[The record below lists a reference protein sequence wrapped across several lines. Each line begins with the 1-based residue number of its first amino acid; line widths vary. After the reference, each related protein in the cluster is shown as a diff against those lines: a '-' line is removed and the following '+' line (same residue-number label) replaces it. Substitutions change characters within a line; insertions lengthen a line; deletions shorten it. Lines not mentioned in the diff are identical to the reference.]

1 MGEEIESLYA
11 LLGIKLDDASVND
24 TVGKLI
30 KAVQSKLNSS
40 IYGGENGVITL
51 PATLEGKFKNGKEIN
66 QEIKDAYAAIYK
78 KAQQMADES
87 VSLTLKDIEDF
98 KAQIDKFG
106 RKTAKYKGND
116 IIANANNNLR
126 QTLSDYQNFV
136 NDLRKEVNA
145 QQKAQIKQAQ
155 KAKAQQKAKTK
166 KSSYFDVSDE
176 EINDAIAK
184 ENARQ
189 AKIKAWRD
197 KQAEQVA
204 SRLDYRSGS
213 IDASRTNKKDAMAS
227 EFSEYSSQWAR
238 ELAKTIKE
246 TYSKELTKH
255 IFDKEFKSDQPKG
268 RMSRKTTKEEYLNH
282 LSTKAIM
289 ELGGLMGKVERGS
302 EDVTFDQIVEA
313 IGLIRTIFEENG
325 KSMSVIA
332 QSISTAVQSRY
343 DQPQDTQPDYHGD
356 RKKIYKKDKYGN
368 RIGGI
373 DAEEGTDRGVGVG
386 HAQAQEYQKAINNLL
401 KKMLGEVEDISGQE
415 ARVNK
420 VAEEMVKETKKS
432 KTKKTKNS
440 SYERVKADAK
450 TSGASEDTRRLAE
463 ELKNGSDKDNKA
475 EINRLNT
482 SVKNV
487 GANVKEG
494 TKATNVQTTYDK
506 MDNVKKDTDEAKHR
520 QVNEVN
526 RDINKDVARSVKAD
540 ETTGFNTDTKADEL
554 ISVVKDIDSK
564 MNTAS
569 QATKNATSKI
579 QLPSSTKDLYKAL
592 PDPNR
597 LLGLPKPDGRRKK
610 ISNGLK
616 DENPQLGLI
625 PVQDAMKKALAVIPG
640 EFAKTLK
647 ESIHPSVK
655 DTQQKIDRPEG
666 KNEFKYDE
674 TMLRRL
680 AAISNAGKEARRKQ
694 NGEIT
699 TPPKVIVPDYQ
710 PQVKHSDIYA
720 SPIKTTLRDVF
731 ENFLNDLTGASEEYK
746 KIVNASTEQQ
756 DKMAAERV
764 KIWGM
769 NNGRNPNDTGDI
781 ASMRRILELYR
792 NNKASIEQNPE
803 LMQKIKLT
811 DPVEV
816 DTTEITKAF
825 NKALSGKNMQ
835 NAQMGG
841 SIGKQILGAM
851 RGFTFMPSIE
861 KSRAQADGLNQILG
875 IINNALN
882 SLLSN
887 IQMHETTLAGM
898 EESGQARFN
907 PDGTLTEDST
917 SAARKTLADLE
928 ESKYVLEMLKADLLA
943 NEAIVK
949 RTSGNYGQ
957 MVKQL
962 SFASPVLRD
971 CNGILRNM
979 NAGLDKNGKALKFQT
994 RMAEILNYTFQLMS
1008 RSVGQWFKKI
1018 LSMLNPLNIIKN
1030 TFKTIA
1036 GWTKSAFQ
1044 DFGSYDTKWQR
1055 TMNVIKINFQRAI
1068 KPAMEW
1074 IAQKLVNIIGFFNII
1089 SMKIQEAFGQVP
1101 VDLFDQAGANAE
1113 KMRRELE
1120 EAANVTAG
1128 FDELHDIGS
1137 DNSGANDL
1145 LGDIYKP
1152 QLSQDWIDMATKLG
1166 ETLGGFFK
1174 GDLGF
1179 GDVCKVV
1186 LELLGKLLG
1195 TIGKMIWDWFKQT
1208 SLGKWI
1214 TEHWKGLLATLLAL
1228 FVGWQLLK
1236 IAGPTLLKALFGWI
1250 SKSAIVPLFNKVG
1263 GWISEG
1269 LSSIS
1274 GKLAGL
1280 FTGSGFLAQLGAGFN
1295 SVFKGGG
1302 LIGLV
1307 KDGALTFGSALG
1319 TIIGGALIAVV
1330 GGLIGDGIH
1339 DAARDGMES
1348 NNMYDIGLMENGG
1361 KESDKKGRGVLNTI
1375 GVIGGDAL
1383 KFGSIGAGIGGMFG
1397 GPLGMLIG
1405 GGIGA
1410 AIGTIAGTIE
1420 TVLSPSIDAA
1430 TVSARNMNN
1439 ELQKIEYY
1447 EGKVQG
1453 ATTQVNTF
1461 KEQLNLLKQ
1470 SLDLNTQSVY
1480 EQGEKLGI
1488 SKTRMDELVK
1498 AVQDG
1503 KFTTDMLT
1511 GSEQGLAG
1519 SLTDLAQKQEHVTEV
1534 SKKLEE
1540 AQKKLLKAQTDLSI
1554 AQDVEA
1560 GNFELAA
1567 ARIEVAEAQGVYTT
1581 EEATAKRIQL
1591 YKQGSEE
1598 ERKNLLQN
1606 LTPEQR
1612 KKMLE
1617 YNATTDKELKELN
1630 KLWNESSDEIKSI
1643 FTDSIDQDTINKF
1656 EQRLNSIDSLMA
1668 EHQGFWQGVGDTI
1681 AEIFSAGHVVTY
1693 TYNHEDAAYQELANK
1708 LNSGELSK
1716 DKVSDK
1722 TLTEL
1727 RKRKLIAFAV
1737 GTNYVPNDGLAY
1749 LHQGE
1754 AVIPKK
1760 YNRPYQPQ
1768 NNAGMENAINNLVQ
1782 QVAQISNQ
1790 VNQGIPVKGQFVQRG
1805 SDLVATVERANNR
1818 QSNNILNNKVYA
1830 R

>member
-1 MGEEIESLYA
+1 MDNEIESLYA

-51 PATLEGKFKNGKEIN
+51 PATLEGKFKNGKEID

-106 RKTAKYKGND
+106 RKTAKYKGSD

-126 QTLSDYQNFV
+126 QTLSDYQDFV
-136 NDLRKEVNA
+136 NDLRKQVNA
-145 QQKAQIKQAQ
+145 QQKTQTKQAQ
-155 KAKAQQKAKTK
+155 KAKAQQRAKTK
-166 KSSYFDVSDE
+166 KSSYSDISDE

-204 SRLDYRSGS
+204 SKLDYRSGS

-356 RKKIYKKDKYGN
+356 RKKIYKKDNYGN

-415 ARVNK
+415 AQVNK

-463 ELKNGSDKDNKA
+463 ELKKTNNKDNKA
-475 EINRLNT
+475 EINKLNT

-494 TKATNVQTTYDK
+494 TKATNTQTTYDK

-520 QVNEVN
+520 RVNESN
-526 RDINKDVARSVKAD
+526 RNINEDVARSVEED
-540 ETTGFNTDTKADEL
+540 EHTGFNTDSKADRLIEL
-554 ISVVKDIDSK
+554 VEEILSVLKPKETKETAQKAFKALNGGEDIKLLGDGIKKSLGEIYQDAIKSGKTPEEAHKIIADESNRRKGKDSK
-564 MNTAS
+564 S
-569 QATKNATSKI
+569 QEPIVSGSE
-579 QLPSSTKDLYKAL
+579 P
-592 PDPNR
+592 
-597 LLGLPKPDGRRKK
+597 PKPPRKLT
-610 ISNGLK
+610 G
-616 DENPQLGLI
+616 D
-625 PVQDAMKKALAVIPG
+625 
-640 EFAKTLK
+640 
-647 ESIHPSVK
+647 
-655 DTQQKIDRPEG
+655 
-666 KNEFKYDE
+666 
-674 TMLRRL
+674 
-680 AAISNAGKEARRKQ
+680 
-694 NGEIT
+694 
-699 TPPKVIVPDYQ
+699 TPPSKPYENKVE
-710 PQVKHSDIYA
+710 KSNIYA
-720 SPIKTTLRDVF
+720 SPIKRTIRDTF
-731 ENFLNDLTGASEEYK
+731 QSFLNDLTGASKMYK
-746 KIVNASTEQQ
+746 ETINASNEKQ
-756 DKMAAERV
+756 DEMAAERV
-764 KIWGM
+764 RIWGM

-781 ASMRRILELYR
+781 AAMRRVLELYR

-811 DPVEV
+811 EGVNI
-816 DTTEITKAF
+816 DTTELTKVF
-825 NKALSGKNMQ
+825 NKALSGNKMR

-841 SIGKQILGAM
+841 SPMQQIFGAL

-875 IINNALN
+875 NLNDALN
-882 SLLSN
+882 SVLAN
-887 IQMHETTLAGM
+887 IQMHETTLSGM
-898 EESGQARFN
+898 EKAGDVEFDDNGYIVK
-907 PDGTLTEDST
+907 GT
-917 SAARKTLADLE
+917 SAAKKTLADLE
-928 ESKYVLEMLKADLLA
+928 ESKYVLETIMADLLA
-943 NEAIVK
+943 NEKIAK
-949 RTSGNYGQ
+949 KTGNDYGQ

-962 SFASPVLRD
+962 SFTSPVLRD
-971 CNGILRNM
+971 NNAILRNL

-994 RMAEILNYTFQLMS
+994 RMAEILNYTFQLIG
-1008 RSVGQWFKKI
+1008 RSIGQWFKKM

-1030 TFKTIA
+1030 TIKTIT
-1036 GWTKSAFQ
+1036 GWIKSAFQ

-1089 SMKIQEAFGQVP
+1089 SMKVQEAFGQVP

-1152 QLSQDWIDMATKLG
+1152 QLSDEWKAMA
-1166 ETLGGFFK
+1166 EEI
-1174 GDLGF
+1174 GDLFAGLIKGEKTVGEVF
-1179 GDVCKVV
+1179 GRIFDM
-1186 LELLGKLLG
+1186 LLDLLGK
-1195 TIGKMIWDWFKQT
+1195 IAKAIWGWFKQT
-1208 SLGKWI
+1208 AIGKWI
-1214 TEHWKGLLATLLAL
+1214 TEHWKGLLASLLAIFL
-1228 FVGWQLLK
+1228 GWKLLK
-1236 IAGPTLLKALFGWI
+1236 IFGPTLLSVIGGAFKTLLG
-1250 SKSAIVPLFNKVG
+1250 KVG
-1263 GWISEG
+1263 GWITTLLGASGFGQGIMLAFQSLFAGGKYSLIGTLGEMFTNSAAITQAGSWGSMIGFAITKG
-1269 LSSIS
+1269 LAAALTGYVTYKAIDHFGDNLADKTSYNLGVEYAG
-1274 GKLAGL
+1274 GKDKDKKGTALDTIGAI
-1280 FTGSGFLAQLGAGFN
+1280 GSGVLG
-1295 SVFKGGG
+1295 
-1302 LIGLV
+1302 
-1307 KDGALTFGSALG
+1307 GAATGA
-1319 TIIGGALIAVV
+1319 IIGGPVGAAV
-1330 GGLIGDGIH
+1330 G
-1339 DAARDGMES
+1339 A
-1348 NNMYDIGLMENGG
+1348 
-1361 KESDKKGRGVLNTI
+1361 
-1375 GVIGGDAL
+1375 VIGG
-1383 KFGSIGAGIGGMFG
+1383 
-1397 GPLGMLIG
+1397 
-1405 GGIGA
+1405 
-1410 AIGTIAGTIE
+1410 IAGTIQS
-1420 TVLSPSIDAA
+1420 VLRPALEEAEVAA
-1430 TVSARNMNN
+1430 RALNG
-1439 ELQKIEYY
+1439 ELQSVSFNEAQ
-1447 EGKVQG
+1447 VQVFEE
-1453 ATTQVNTF
+1453 QSSEL
-1461 KEQLNLLKQ
+1461 KEQLDLLKQ
-1470 SLDLNTQSVY
+1470 TLDLNTQSIY
-1480 EQGEKLGI
+1480 KQGEELGI
-1488 SKTRMDELVK
+1488 SKTRMDELI
-1498 AVQDG
+1498 ASTQNG
-1503 KFTTDMLT
+1503 TFNTDMLS
-1511 GSEQGLAG
+1511 GAELGLAD
-1519 SLTDLAQKQEHVTEV
+1519 SLTDLTQKQEHYTKV
-1534 SKKLEE
+1534 SKEAEE
-1540 AQKKLLKAQTDLSI
+1540 AERKLLKAKTELSI
-1554 AQDVEA
+1554 AQDIEA
-1560 GNFELAA
+1560 GNFEMAA
-1567 ARIEVAEAQGVYTT
+1567 ARIELAEAQGVYST
-1581 EEATAKRIQL
+1581 EEATDRRIEL
-1591 YKQGSEE
+1591 FEKCSAE
-1598 ERKNLLQN
+1598 ERANLLQD
-1606 LTPEQR
+1606 LTPDQ
-1612 KKMLE
+1612 KKRMTDFNELTDIE
-1617 YNATTDKELKELN
+1617 LAKLNTAWQDSSEVARNALLDGL
-1630 KLWNESSDEIKSI
+1630 DENTQAEFKRRM
-1643 FTDSIDQDTINKF
+1643 DQIDQEIESHK
-1656 EQRLNSIDSLMA
+1656 
-1668 EHQGFWQGVGDTI
+1668 GFWQGVGDTL
-1681 AEIFSAGHVVTY
+1681 AEIFSFGNANTW
-1693 TYNHEDAAYQELANK
+1693 TYNGEAKYEDE
-1708 LNSGELSK
+1708 
-1716 DKVSDK
+1716 V
-1722 TLTEL
+1722 
-1727 RKRKLIAFAV
+1727 RKGKIKIQKNAL
-1737 GTNYVPNDGLAY
+1737 GTNYVEADGLQY

-1754 AVIPKK
+1754 AIIPKK
-1760 YNRPYQPQ
+1760 YNQPYQPQ
-1768 NNAGMENAINNLVQ
+1768 NNAGMENAINNLAQ

-1818 QSNNILNNKVYA
+1818 IKNNVLNNRVYA

>member
-1 MGEEIESLYA
+1 MDNEIESLW
-11 LLGIKLDDASVND
+11 LSLGIKPDDPSASDAVD
-24 TVGKLI
+24 KII
-30 KAVQSKLNSS
+30 KTIQSKLKSS
-40 IYGGENGVITL
+40 IYGGKDGVITL
-51 PATLEGKFKNGKEIN
+51 PATIEGKFKNGREIDKS
-66 QEIKDAYAAIYK
+66 ITDAYAAIYEKAK
-78 KAQQMADES
+78 KMADES
-87 VSLTLKDIEDF
+87 VSLTLNDIKDF

-106 RKTAKYKGND
+106 KKTAKYKGSD

-126 QTLSDYQNFV
+126 QMLSDYQDFV
-136 NDLRKEVNA
+136 NDLRKQVSV
-145 QQKAQIKQAQ
+145 QQKTQIKQTQ

-166 KSSYFDVSDE
+166 KSYHGITDE
-176 EINDAIAK
+176 EIDDAIAK

-189 AKIKAWRD
+189 VKIKARRD
-197 KQAEQVA
+197 KEAEQVA
-204 SRLDYRSGS
+204 SRLDVRSGS
-213 IDASRTNKKDAMAS
+213 IDAGRTNKKEAMAS
-227 EFSEYSSQWAR
+227 EFSEYSSNWAR
-238 ELAKTIKE
+238 ELAKSLKE
-246 TYSKELTKH
+246 NYSTKLTNH
-255 IFDKEFKSDQPKG
+255 FYDKEFKEGPKG
-268 RMSRKTTKEEYLNH
+268 SQSRPTTKEEYLNA
-282 LSTKAIM
+282 LSTQAIK
-289 ELGGLMGKVERGS
+289 ELSGLIGKVEKGK
-302 EDVTFDQIVEA
+302 EDVTFEQIVDA
-313 IGLIRTIFEENG
+313 IGVVRTLFEENG
-325 KSMSVIA
+325 KSMATIA
-332 QSISTAVQSRY
+332 KSITTATQRRY
-343 DQPQDTQPDYHGD
+343 DQPQDTQPDDHGD
-356 RKKIYKKDKYGN
+356 RKKIYKKDRYGN

-373 DAEEGTDRGVGVG
+373 DAEEGTDRGVGEG
-386 HAQAQEYQKAINNLL
+386 HAQAQEYQRAIQQLL
-401 KKMLGEVEDISGQE
+401 KKMLGEVEDISEQE
-415 ARVNK
+415 VQANK

-440 SYERVKADAK
+440 AYERAKTEAK

-463 ELKNGSDKDNKA
+463 ELKKGTNKDDKT
-475 EINRLNT
+475 EINRLSTN
-482 SVKNV
+482 VKNV

-520 QVNEVN
+520 QVDEVN

-540 ETTGFNTDTKADEL
+540 EMSGFNTDSKADRLIEL
-554 ISVVKDIDSK
+554 VEEILRVLKPKETKESAKKAFTALNGGNDIK
-564 MNTAS
+564 
-569 QATKNATSKI
+569 
-579 QLPSSTKDLYKAL
+579 
-592 PDPNR
+592 
-597 LLGLPKPDGRRKK
+597 LLGDGLKKSLGEIYKEAIKEGKTPEEAHKIIADESNKRKGKEDKEREPITNGPEPPRGLRGTVPPPPEPKP
-610 ISNGLK
+610 
-616 DENPQLGLI
+616 
-625 PVQDAMKKALAVIPG
+625 
-640 EFAKTLK
+640 
-647 ESIHPSVK
+647 
-655 DTQQKIDRPEG
+655 
-666 KNEFKYDE
+666 Y
-674 TMLRRL
+674 
-680 AAISNAGKEARRKQ
+680 Q
-694 NGEIT
+694 N
-699 TPPKVIVPDYQ
+699 KVEKSTIF
-710 PQVKHSDIYA
+710 A
-720 SPIKTTLRDVF
+720 SPIKRTIRDTF
-731 ENFLNDLTGASEEYK
+731 QNFMNDITGASKMYK
-746 KIVNASTEQQ
+746 ETINASNEDQ
-756 DKMAAERV
+756 DRMAAERV
-764 KIWGM
+764 RIWGM

-781 ASMRRILELYR
+781 AAMRRILELYR

-811 DPVEV
+811 DGIKI
-816 DTTEITKAF
+816 DTTEVTKVF
-825 NKALSGKNMQ
+825 NKALSGKQMR

-841 SIGKQILGAM
+841 SPMQQILGAM
-851 RGFTFMPSIE
+851 RGFTFMPSVE

-875 IINNALN
+875 NVNKALN
-882 SLLSN
+882 SVLAN

-898 EESGQARFN
+898 EKAGDVEFDDNGYITK
-907 PDGTLTEDST
+907 GT
-917 SAARKTLADLE
+917 SAAKKTLADLE
-928 ESKYVLEMLKADLLA
+928 ESKYVLETIMADLLA
-943 NEAIVK
+943 NEKIVK
-949 RTSGNYGQ
+949 RTGNNYSQ
-957 MVKQL
+957 MTKQL
-962 SFASPVLRD
+962 SFTSPVLRD
-971 CNGILRNM
+971 NNAILRNM

-994 RMAEILNYTFQLMS
+994 RMAEILNYTFQLIG
-1008 RSVGQWFKKI
+1008 RSIGQWFKKI
-1018 LSMLNPLNIIKN
+1018 ISMLNPLNILKN
-1030 TFKTIA
+1030 TIKTIT
-1036 GWTKSAFQ
+1036 GWVKDAFQ
-1044 DFGSYDTKWQR
+1044 DFGSYDVKWQR
-1055 TMNVIKINFQRAI
+1055 TMNVIKINFQRII

-1074 IAQKLVNIIGFFNII
+1074 IAQQLVNIIGFFDII
-1089 SMKIQEAFGQVP
+1089 SQRIQVAFGQIP
-1101 VDLFDQAGANAE
+1101 ISLFDQAGAESE
-1113 KMRRELE
+1113 KIRRNLE
-1120 EAANVTAG
+1120 EAANVSLG
-1128 FDELHDIGS
+1128 FDELHDIGT
-1137 DNSGANDL
+1137 DQSGANNL
-1145 LGDIYKP
+1145 MGDIYKP

-1166 ETLGGFFK
+1166 DTLGGFFK

-1179 GDVCKVV
+1179 GDVCKVI

-1195 TIGKMIWDWFKQT
+1195 TIGKMIWDWFKET

-1214 TEHWKGLLATLLAL
+1214 TEHWKGLLVTLLTL

-1236 IAGPTLLKALFGWI
+1236 IAGPTLFKALFGWI
-1250 SKSAIVPLFNKVG
+1250 SKSAIAPLFNKVG

-1269 LSSIS
+1269 LSFIS

-1339 DAARDGMES
+1339 DAARDSMES

-1405 GGIGA
+1405 GGIGT

-1439 ELQKIEYY
+1439 ELQKIDYY

-1453 ATTQVNTF
+1453 ATTQVNIF
-1461 KEQLNLLKQ
+1461 DEQLKLLKQ
-1470 SLDLNTQSVY
+1470 SLDLSTQSVY
-1480 EQGEKLGI
+1480 KQGEKLGI

-1560 GNFELAA
+1560 GNFEIAA
-1567 ARIEVAEAQGVYTT
+1567 ARIEVAEAQGVYST
-1581 EEATAKRIQL
+1581 EDATAKRIQL
-1591 YKQGSEE
+1591 YKQGGEE

-1656 EQRLNSIDSLMA
+1656 KQNLNSIDSVMA

-1681 AEIFSAGHVVTY
+1681 AEIFSAGHAVTY
-1693 TYNHEDAAYQELANK
+1693 TYNHEDAGYQEIANK
-1708 LNSGELSK
+1708 LNSGKLSK
-1716 DKVSDK
+1716 DQVDDK

-1760 YNRPYQPQ
+1760 YNRPYQP
-1768 NNAGMENAINNLVQ
+1768 NG
-1782 QVAQISNQ
+1782 ISAEERAYMDKMIATMNRLDGTIA
-1790 VNQGIPVKGQFVQRG
+1790 QGINVKGEFRQRG
-1805 SDLVATVERANNR
+1805 NDLVATVEKNKSR
-1818 QSNNILNNKVYA
+1818 QSNTVLNNKVYA

>member
-1 MGEEIESLYA
+1 MTNHKILNQ
-11 LLGIKLDDASVND
+11 IT
-24 TVGKLI
+24 TV
-30 KAVQSKLNSS
+30 
-40 IYGGENGVITL
+40 
-51 PATLEGKFKNGKEIN
+51 
-66 QEIKDAYAAIYK
+66 
-78 KAQQMADES
+78 
-87 VSLTLKDIEDF
+87 
-98 KAQIDKFG
+98 
-106 RKTAKYKGND
+106 
-116 IIANANNNLR
+116 
-126 QTLSDYQNFV
+126 
-136 NDLRKEVNA
+136 
-145 QQKAQIKQAQ
+145 
-155 KAKAQQKAKTK
+155 
-166 KSSYFDVSDE
+166 
-176 EINDAIAK
+176 
-184 ENARQ
+184 
-189 AKIKAWRD
+189 
-197 KQAEQVA
+197 
-204 SRLDYRSGS
+204 
-213 IDASRTNKKDAMAS
+213 
-227 EFSEYSSQWAR
+227 
-238 ELAKTIKE
+238 
-246 TYSKELTKH
+246 
-255 IFDKEFKSDQPKG
+255 
-268 RMSRKTTKEEYLNH
+268 
-282 LSTKAIM
+282 
-289 ELGGLMGKVERGS
+289 
-302 EDVTFDQIVEA
+302 
-313 IGLIRTIFEENG
+313 
-325 KSMSVIA
+325 
-332 QSISTAVQSRY
+332 
-343 DQPQDTQPDYHGD
+343 YHGD

-415 ARVNK
+415 AQVNK

-440 SYERVKADAK
+440 LYEQVKADAK
-450 TSGASEDTRRLAE
+450 TSGESEDTRRLAE
-463 ELKNGSDKDNKA
+463 ELKNSSDKDDKA

-482 SVKNV
+482 SIKNV

-494 TKATNVQTTYDK
+494 TKATDVQTTYDK

-520 QVNEVN
+520 RVNEIN
-526 RDINKDVARSVKAD
+526 RDINKDVARSVKAN
-540 ETTGFNTDTKADEL
+540 ETTGFDTDAKADEL
-554 ISVVKDIDSK
+554 IGVAKEISGK
-564 MNTAS
+564 MN
-569 QATKNATSKI
+569 ATSKAVKNTTSKI
-579 QLPSSTKDLYKAL
+579 QLPSSAKDLYKAL

-655 DTQQKIDRPEG
+655 DIQQKIDRPEG

-694 NGEIT
+694 NGDIT

-720 SPIKTTLRDVF
+720 SPIKTTLRDTF
-731 ENFLNDLTGASEEYK
+731 ENFLNDLTGASAEYK
-746 KIVNASTEQQ
+746 KIINASTEQQ

-781 ASMRRILELYR
+781 ASMRRVLELYR

-875 IINNALN
+875 IINKSLN

-898 EESGQARFN
+898 EESEQARFN

-917 SAARKTLADLE
+917 SAAKKTLADLE

-949 RTSGNYGQ
+949 RTGNNYGQ
-957 MVKQL
+957 MIKQL
-962 SFASPVLRD
+962 SFASPILRD

-1008 RSVGQWFKKI
+1008 RSVGQWFKNI

-1089 SMKIQEAFGQVP
+1089 SMKVQEAFGQVP

-1179 GDVCKVV
+1179 GDVCKVI

-1195 TIGKMIWDWFKQT
+1195 TIGKMIWDWFKET

-1263 GWISEG
+1263 GW
-1269 LSSIS
+1269 
-1274 GKLAGL
+1274 LATSLGSTKVGTAI
-1280 FTGSGFLAQLGAGFN
+1280 FSFGSGMVEAL
-1295 SVFKGGG
+1295 K
-1302 LIGLV
+1302 
-1307 KDGALTFGSALG
+1307 GALTGKAGFLTTMKSIFVGHDAITAFGAWGETLGGLFVQALG
-1319 TIIGGALIAVV
+1319 IALGGAAVAKGFDIV
-1330 GGLIGDGIH
+1330 AD
-1339 DAARDGMES
+1339 DAS
-1348 NNMYDIGLMENGG
+1348 YNMGLMESGG
-1361 KESDKKGRGVLNTI
+1361 KKEDQKSGTGGKVLGAI
-1375 GVIGGDAL
+1375 G
-1383 KFGSIGAGIGGMFG
+1383 
-1397 GPLGMLIG
+1397 
-1405 GGIGA
+1405 GA
-1410 AIGTIAGTIE
+1410 AIGAFSVGGPLAIGIGAIAGLIVTSLAPAFEELAIKAK
-1420 TVLSPSIDAA
+1420 DA
-1430 TVSARNMNN
+1430 NN

-1447 EGKVQG
+1447 EGQVQG
-1453 ATTQVNTF
+1453 ATTQVNVF
-1461 KEQLNLLKQ
+1461 EEQLNLLKQ
-1470 SLDLNTQSVY
+1470 SLDLSTQSVY
-1480 EQGEKLGI
+1480 DQGEKLGI

-1503 KFTTDMLT
+1503 TFTTDMLT

-1534 SKKLEE
+1534 SGKLEE

-1567 ARIEVAEAQGVYTT
+1567 ARIEVAEAQGVYAT

-1591 YKQGSEE
+1591 YKQGGDE

-1606 LTPEQR
+1606 LTPDQR

-1617 YNATTDKELKELN
+1617 YEAVTDSELKELN
-1630 KLWNESSDEIKSI
+1630 KLWNNSSDEIKRI
-1643 FTDSIDQDTINKF
+1643 FTDSIDQETINKF
-1656 EQRLNSIDSLMA
+1656 EHNLNSIDSIMA

-1681 AEIFSAGHVVTY
+1681 AEIFTLGNATTH
-1693 TYNHEDAAYQELANK
+1693 TYNKEDAAYKEIANR
-1708 LNSGELSK
+1708 LNSGKITTNQVDE
-1716 DKVSDK
+1716 K
-1722 TLTEL
+1722 TLNEL
-1727 RKRKLIAFAV
+1727 RKRKLISFDV
-1737 GTNYVPNDGLAY
+1737 GTNYVPSDGLAY

-1760 YNRPYQPQ
+1760 YNQPYQPQ
-1768 NNAGMENAINNLVQ
+1768 NNVGMENAINNLVQ

-1805 SDLVATVERANNR
+1805 SDLVATVEKANNR
-1818 QSNNILNNKVYA
+1818 MKNNILNNKVYA

>member
-1 MGEEIESLYA
+1 MDNEIESLW
-11 LLGIKLDDASVND
+11 LSLGIKPDDPSASDAVD
-24 TVGKLI
+24 KII
-30 KAVQSKLNSS
+30 KTVQSKLKSS
-40 IYGGENGVITL
+40 IYGGKDGVITL
-51 PATLEGKFKNGKEIN
+51 PATIEGKFKNGREIDKS
-66 QEIKDAYAAIYK
+66 ITDAYAAIYE
-78 KAQQMADES
+78 KAKQMADES
-87 VSLTLKDIEDF
+87 VSLTLKDVEDF

-106 RKTAKYKGND
+106 KKTSKYKSSD
-116 IIANANNNLR
+116 IISNANNNLR
-126 QTLSDYQNFV
+126 QMLSTYQDYV
-136 NDLRKEVNA
+136 NELRIEVSKI
-145 QQKAQIKQAQ
+145 QKVQIKQTQ

-166 KSSYFDVSDE
+166 KSSYHGITDE
-176 EINDAIAK
+176 EIDAAIEK

-197 KQAEQVA
+197 KQASEVA
-204 SRLDYRSGS
+204 SKLDYRSGS
-213 IDASRTNKKDAMAS
+213 IDAGKTNSYSLNAS
-227 EFSEYSSQWAR
+227 EFSEYESQWAR

-246 TYSKELTKH
+246 TYKTTVDKQW
-255 IFDKEFKSDQPKG
+255 IDKEYKPKTGAKS
-268 RMSRKTTKEEYLNH
+268 RATSREEHLNF
-282 LSTKAIM
+282 LSNAAFDDLADLIHKS
-289 ELGGLMGKVERGS
+289 EQGD
-302 EDVTFDQIVEA
+302 EDVTFDKIVEA
-313 IGLIRTIFEENG
+313 IGVLRTIMEENG
-325 KSMSVIA
+325 KDMATIA
-332 QSISTAVQSRY
+332 QTVINATQSRY
-343 DQPQDTQPDYHGD
+343 DDNPR
-356 RKKIYKKDKYGN
+356 RKNAGVN
-368 RIGGI
+368 R
-373 DAEEGTDRGVGVG
+373 EEGTEKGVGKG
-386 HAQAQEYQKAINNLL
+386 HEKTQAYQASIQQLL
-401 KKMLGEVEDISGQE
+401 KKMLGEVEDISEQDVQ
-415 ARVNK
+415 ANK

-432 KTKKTKNS
+432 KIKKTKNS
-440 SYERVKADAK
+440 SYERAKADAK

-463 ELKNGSDKDNKA
+463 ELENGSDKDNKA

-526 RDINKDVARSVKAD
+526 RDINKDVARSVKAN
-540 ETTGFNTDTKADEL
+540 ETTGFDTDTKADEL
-554 ISVVKDIDSK
+554 IGVVKEISGK

-569 QATKNATSKI
+569 QVAKNTTSKI

-610 ISNGLK
+610 ISDGLK

-625 PVQDAMKKALAVIPG
+625 PVQNAMKKALAAIPG

-647 ESIHPSVK
+647 EAVHPSVL
-655 DTQQKIDRPEG
+655 DRQKRIDRPEG
-666 KNEFKYDE
+666 ANKFEYNED
-674 TMLRRL
+674 MLRRL
-680 AAISNAGKEARRKQ
+680 ANASNARKEARRNQ
-694 NGEIT
+694 NGDIT
-699 TPPKVIVPDYQ
+699 TPPRVVIPDYQ

-731 ENFLNDLTGASEEYK
+731 ENFLNDLTGASAEYK

-781 ASMRRILELYR
+781 ASMRRVLELYR

-825 NKALSGKNMQ
+825 NKALSGKNMR

-841 SIGKQILGAM
+841 SVGKQILGAM

-875 IINNALN
+875 IINKSLN

-917 SAARKTLADLE
+917 SAAKKTLADLE
-928 ESKYVLEMLKADLLA
+928 ESKYVLEMLEADLLT

-957 MVKQL
+957 MIKQL
-962 SFASPVLRD
+962 SFASPILRD

-1008 RSVGQWFKKI
+1008 RSVGQWFKKLI
-1018 LSMLNPLNIIKN
+1018 SMLNPLNILKN
-1030 TFKTIA
+1030 TIKTIT
-1036 GWTKSAFQ
+1036 GWVKGAFQ
-1044 DFGSYDTKWQR
+1044 DFGSYDVKWQR
-1055 TMNVIKINFQRAI
+1055 TMNVIKINFQRII

-1074 IAQKLVNIIGFFNII
+1074 IAQQLVNIIGFFDII
-1089 SMKIQEAFGQVP
+1089 SQRIQVAFGQIP
-1101 VDLFDQAGANAE
+1101 ISLFDQAGAESE
-1113 KMRRELE
+1113 KIRRNLE
-1120 EAANVTAG
+1120 EAANVSLG
-1128 FDELHDIGS
+1128 FDELHDVGT
-1137 DNSGANDL
+1137 DQSGANNL
-1145 LGDIYKP
+1145 MGDIYKP

-1166 ETLGGFFK
+1166 DTLGGFFK

-1179 GDVCKVV
+1179 GDVCKVI

-1195 TIGKMIWDWFKQT
+1195 TIGKMIWNWFKET

-1214 TEHWKGLLATLLAL
+1214 TEHWKGLLVTLLTL

-1236 IAGPTLLKALFGWI
+1236 IAGPTLFKALFGWI
-1250 SKSAIVPLFNKVG
+1250 SKSAIAPLFNKIG

-1269 LSSIS
+1269 LSFIS

-1339 DAARDGMES
+1339 DAARDSMES

-1361 KESDKKGRGVLNTI
+1361 KESDKKGRGILNTI

-1410 AIGTIAGTIE
+1410 AIGTVAGTIE

-1439 ELQKIEYY
+1439 ELQKIDYY
-1447 EGKVQG
+1447 EGQVQG
-1453 ATTQVNTF
+1453 ATTQVNIF
-1461 KEQLNLLKQ
+1461 DEQLNILKQ
-1470 SLDLNTQSVY
+1470 SLDLSTQSVY

-1519 SLTDLAQKQEHVTEV
+1519 SLTDLSQKQEHVTEV

-1560 GNFELAA
+1560 GNFEIAA
-1567 ARIEVAEAQGVYTT
+1567 ARIEVAEAQGVYST
-1581 EEATAKRIQL
+1581 EDATAKRIQL
-1591 YKQGSEE
+1591 YKQGGEE

-1656 EQRLNSIDSLMA
+1656 KQNLNSIDSVMA

-1681 AEIFSAGHVVTY
+1681 AEIFSAGHAVTY
-1693 TYNHEDAAYQELANK
+1693 TYNHEDAGYQEIANK
-1708 LNSGELSK
+1708 LNSGKLSK
-1716 DKVSDK
+1716 DQVDDK

-1760 YNRPYQPQ
+1760 YNRPYQP
-1768 NNAGMENAINNLVQ
+1768 NG
-1782 QVAQISNQ
+1782 ISAEERAYMDKMIATMNRLDGTIA
-1790 VNQGIPVKGQFVQRG
+1790 QGINVKGEFRQRG
-1805 SDLVATVERANNR
+1805 NDLVATVEKNKSR
-1818 QSNNILNNKVYA
+1818 QSNTVLNNKVYA

>member
-11 LLGIKLDDASVND
+11 SLGIKPDEASAADAVS
-24 TVGKLI
+24 KLV

-98 KAQIDKFG
+98 KVQIDKFG

-145 QQKAQIKQAQ
+145 QQKAQIKQTQ

-166 KSSYFDVSDE
+166 KAYHGITDE
-176 EINDAIAK
+176 EIDDAIAK

-189 AKIKAWRD
+189 AKIKAWRN
-197 KQAEQVA
+197 KQAEQLA
-204 SRLDYRSGS
+204 SKLGYKSDSG
-213 IDASRTNKKDAMAS
+213 IDAGKTNSYSMNAS
-227 EFSEYSSQWAR
+227 EFSEYESQWAR
-238 ELAKTIKE
+238 ELAKAIKE
-246 TYSKELTKH
+246 TYKTTVDKQW
-255 IFDKEFKSDQPKG
+255 IDKEYKPKTGAKS
-268 RMSRKTTKEEYLNH
+268 RATSREEHLNF
-282 LSTKAIM
+282 LSNAAFGDLADLIHKS
-289 ELGGLMGKVERGS
+289 EQGD
-302 EDVTFDQIVEA
+302 EDVTFDKIVEA
-313 IGLIRTIFEENG
+313 IGVLRTIMEENG
-325 KSMSVIA
+325 KDMDTIA
-332 QSISTAVQSRY
+332 QTVINATQSRY
-343 DQPQDTQPDYHGD
+343 DDNPR
-356 RKKIYKKDKYGN
+356 RKNAGVN
-368 RIGGI
+368 R
-373 DAEEGTDRGVGVG
+373 EEGTEKGVGKG
-386 HAQAQEYQKAINNLL
+386 HERTQVYQASIQQLL
-401 KKMLGEVEDISGQE
+401 KKMLGEVKDISEQDVR
-415 ARVNK
+415 ANK

-440 SYERVKADAK
+440 AYERAKTEAK
-450 TSGASEDTRRLAE
+450 TSGASEDTRRSAE
-463 ELKNGSDKDNKA
+463 ELKKGTNKDDKT
-475 EINRLNT
+475 EINRLSTN
-482 SVKNV
+482 VKNV

-520 QVNEVN
+520 RVDEVN

-540 ETTGFNTDTKADEL
+540 EMSGFNTDSKADRLIEL
-554 ISVVKDIDSK
+554 VEEILRVLKPKETKESAKKAFTALNGGNDIK
-564 MNTAS
+564 
-569 QATKNATSKI
+569 
-579 QLPSSTKDLYKAL
+579 
-592 PDPNR
+592 
-597 LLGLPKPDGRRKK
+597 LLGDGLKKSLGEIYKEAIKEGKTPEEAHKIIADESNKRKGKEDKEREPITNGPEPPRGLRGTVPPPPEPKP
-610 ISNGLK
+610 
-616 DENPQLGLI
+616 
-625 PVQDAMKKALAVIPG
+625 
-640 EFAKTLK
+640 
-647 ESIHPSVK
+647 
-655 DTQQKIDRPEG
+655 
-666 KNEFKYDE
+666 Y
-674 TMLRRL
+674 
-680 AAISNAGKEARRKQ
+680 Q
-694 NGEIT
+694 N
-699 TPPKVIVPDYQ
+699 KVEKSTIF
-710 PQVKHSDIYA
+710 A
-720 SPIKTTLRDVF
+720 SPIKRTIRDTF
-731 ENFLNDLTGASEEYK
+731 QNFMNDITGASKMYK
-746 KIVNASTEQQ
+746 ETINASNEDQ
-756 DKMAAERV
+756 DRMAAERV
-764 KIWGM
+764 RIWGM

-781 ASMRRILELYR
+781 AAMRRILELYR

-811 DPVEV
+811 DGIKI
-816 DTTEITKAF
+816 DTTEVTKVF
-825 NKALSGKNMQ
+825 NKALSGKQMR

-841 SIGKQILGAM
+841 SPMQQILGAM

-875 IINNALN
+875 NVNKALN
-882 SLLSN
+882 SVLAN

-898 EESGQARFN
+898 EKAGDVEFDDNGYITK
-907 PDGTLTEDST
+907 GT
-917 SAARKTLADLE
+917 SAAKKTLADLE
-928 ESKYVLEMLKADLLA
+928 ESKYVLETIMADLLA
-943 NEAIVK
+943 NEKIVK
-949 RTSGNYGQ
+949 RTGNNYSQ
-957 MVKQL
+957 MTKQL
-962 SFASPVLRD
+962 SFTSPVLRD
-971 CNGILRNM
+971 NNAILRNM

-994 RMAEILNYTFQLMS
+994 RMAEILNYTFQLIG
-1008 RSVGQWFKKI
+1008 RSIGQWFKKI

-1030 TFKTIA
+1030 IA
-1036 GWTKSAFQ
+1036 GKIKGVFQ
-1044 DFGSYDTKWQR
+1044 DFGSYDVKWQR
-1055 TMNVIKINFQRAI
+1055 TMNVIKINFQRII

-1074 IAQKLVNIIGFFNII
+1074 IAQQLVNIIGFFDII
-1089 SMKIQEAFGQVP
+1089 SQRIQVAFGQIP
-1101 VDLFDQAGANAE
+1101 ISLFDQAGAESE
-1113 KMRRELE
+1113 KIRRNLE
-1120 EAANVTAG
+1120 EAANVSLG
-1128 FDELHDIGS
+1128 FDELHEVGTDQ
-1137 DNSGANDL
+1137 SGANNL
-1145 LGDIYKP
+1145 MGDIYKP

-1166 ETLGGFFK
+1166 DTLGGFFK

-1179 GDVCKVV
+1179 GDVCKVI

-1195 TIGKMIWDWFKQT
+1195 TIGKMIWNWFKET

-1214 TEHWKGLLATLLAL
+1214 TEHWKGLLVTLLTL

-1236 IAGPTLLKALFGWI
+1236 IAGPTLFKALFGWI
-1250 SKSAIVPLFNKVG
+1250 SKSAIAPLFNKVG

-1269 LSSIS
+1269 LSFIS

-1339 DAARDGMES
+1339 DAARDSMES

-1405 GGIGA
+1405 GGIGT

-1447 EGKVQG
+1447 EGQVQG
-1453 ATTQVNTF
+1453 ATTQVNIF
-1461 KEQLNLLKQ
+1461 DEQLNLLKQ
-1470 SLDLNTQSVY
+1470 SLDLSTQSVY
-1480 EQGEKLGI
+1480 KQGEKLGI

-1554 AQDVEA
+1554 AQDIEA
-1560 GNFELAA
+1560 GNFEIAA
-1567 ARIEVAEAQGVYTT
+1567 ARIEVAEAQGVYST
-1581 EEATAKRIQL
+1581 EDATAKRIQL
-1591 YKQGSEE
+1591 YKQGGEE

-1656 EQRLNSIDSLMA
+1656 KQNLNSIDSVMA

-1681 AEIFSAGHVVTY
+1681 AEIFSAGHAVTY
-1693 TYNHEDAAYQELANK
+1693 TYNHEDAGYQEIANK
-1708 LNSGELSK
+1708 LNSGKLSK
-1716 DKVSDK
+1716 DQVDDK

-1760 YNRPYQPQ
+1760 YNRPYQP
-1768 NNAGMENAINNLVQ
+1768 NG
-1782 QVAQISNQ
+1782 ISAEERAYMDKMIATMNRLDGTIA
-1790 VNQGIPVKGQFVQRG
+1790 QGINVKGEFRQRG
-1805 SDLVATVERANNR
+1805 NDLVATVEKNKSR
-1818 QSNNILNNKVYA
+1818 QSNTVLNNKVYA

>member
-1 MGEEIESLYA
+1 MNEEIESLW
-11 LLGIKLDDASVND
+11 LSLGIKPDDPSASDAVD
-24 TVGKLI
+24 KILKTVR
-30 KAVQSKLNSS
+30 SKLKSS
-40 IYGGENGVITL
+40 IYGGEDGVITL
-51 PATLEGKFKNGKEIN
+51 PATIEGKLKNGREIDKS
-66 QEIKDAYAAIYK
+66 ITDAYAAIYE
-78 KAQQMADES
+78 KAKQMADES

-98 KAQIDKFG
+98 KTQIDKFG
-106 RKTAKYKGND
+106 RKTAKYKGSD

-126 QTLSDYQNFV
+126 QMLSTYQDYV
-136 NDLRKEVNA
+136 NELRLEVSKI
-145 QQKAQIKQAQ
+145 QKIQTKQTQ
-155 KAKAQQKAKTK
+155 KSKAQQKAKTK

-197 KQAEQVA
+197 KQAEQLA

-356 RKKIYKKDKYGN
+356 RKKIYKKDNYGN

-386 HAQAQEYQKAINNLL
+386 HVQAQEYQKAINNLL
-401 KKMLGEVEDISGQE
+401 KKMLGEVEDISEQE
-415 ARVNK
+415 AQVNK
-420 VAEEMVKETKKS
+420 VAEEMIKETKKS

-450 TSGASEDTRRLAE
+450 TSEASEDTRRLAE

-520 QVNEVN
+520 RVSEIN
-526 RDINKDVARSVKAD
+526 RDINKDVARSVKAN
-540 ETTGFNTDTKADEL
+540 ETTGFDTDAKADEL
-554 ISVVKDIDSK
+554 IGVAKEISGK
-564 MNTAS
+564 MN
-569 QATKNATSKI
+569 ATSKAVKNTTSKI
-579 QLPSSTKDLYKAL
+579 QLPSSAKDLYKAL

-666 KNEFKYDE
+666 TDEFKYDE

-694 NGEIT
+694 SMDY
-699 TPPKVIVPDYQ
+699 TPPPRTIIPDYQ
-710 PQVKHSDIYA
+710 PRVKHSDIYA
-720 SPIKTTLRDVF
+720 SPIKTTLRDTF
-731 ENFLNDLTGASEEYK
+731 ENFLNDLTGASAEYK

-781 ASMRRILELYR
+781 ASMRRVLELYR

-811 DPVEV
+811 DPVEI

-825 NKALSGKNMQ
+825 NKALSGKNMR

-841 SIGKQILGAM
+841 SVGKQILGAM

-875 IINNALN
+875 IINKSLN

-917 SAARKTLADLE
+917 SAAKKTLADLE

-949 RTSGNYGQ
+949 RTGGNYGQ
-957 MVKQL
+957 MIKQL
-962 SFASPVLRD
+962 SFASPILRD

-994 RMAEILNYTFQLMS
+994 RMAEILNYTFQLIG
-1008 RSVGQWFKKI
+1008 RSIGQWFKKI

-1030 TFKTIA
+1030 TFKTIT
-1036 GWTKSAFQ
+1036 GWIKSAFQ

-1089 SMKIQEAFGQVP
+1089 SMKVQEAFGQVP

-1152 QLSQDWIDMATKLG
+1152 QLSDEWKAMA
-1166 ETLGGFFK
+1166 EEI
-1174 GDLGF
+1174 GDLFAGLIKGEKTVGEVF
-1179 GDVCKVV
+1179 GRIFEMLLD
-1186 LELLGKLLG
+1186 LLGK
-1195 TIGKMIWDWFKQT
+1195 IAKAIWDWFKQT

-1214 TEHWKGLLATLLAL
+1214 TEHWKGLLASLLAIFL
-1228 FVGWQLLK
+1228 GWKLLK
-1236 IAGPTLLKALFGWI
+1236 IFGPTLLSVIGGAFKTLLG
-1250 SKSAIVPLFNKVG
+1250 KVG
-1263 GWISEG
+1263 GWITTLLGASGFGQGIMLAFQSLFAGGKYSLIGTLGEMFTNSAAITQAGSWGSMIGFAITKG
-1269 LSSIS
+1269 LAAALTGYVTYKAIDHFGDNLADKTSYNLGVEYAG
-1274 GKLAGL
+1274 GKDKDKKGTALDTIGAI
-1280 FTGSGFLAQLGAGFN
+1280 GSGVLG
-1295 SVFKGGG
+1295 
-1302 LIGLV
+1302 
-1307 KDGALTFGSALG
+1307 GAATGA
-1319 TIIGGALIAVV
+1319 IIGGPVGAAV
-1330 GGLIGDGIH
+1330 G
-1339 DAARDGMES
+1339 A
-1348 NNMYDIGLMENGG
+1348 
-1361 KESDKKGRGVLNTI
+1361 
-1375 GVIGGDAL
+1375 VIGG
-1383 KFGSIGAGIGGMFG
+1383 
-1397 GPLGMLIG
+1397 
-1405 GGIGA
+1405 
-1410 AIGTIAGTIE
+1410 IAGTIQS
-1420 TVLSPSIDAA
+1420 VLRPALEEAEVAA
-1430 TVSARNMNN
+1430 RALNG
-1439 ELQKIEYY
+1439 ELQSVSFNEAQ
-1447 EGKVQG
+1447 VQVFEE
-1453 ATTQVNTF
+1453 QSSEL
-1461 KEQLNLLKQ
+1461 KEQLDLLKQ
-1470 SLDLNTQSVY
+1470 TLDLNTQSIY
-1480 EQGEKLGI
+1480 KQGEELGI
-1488 SKTRMDELVK
+1488 SKTRMDELI
-1498 AVQDG
+1498 ASTQNG
-1503 KFTTDMLT
+1503 TFNTDMLS
-1511 GSEQGLAG
+1511 GAELGLAD
-1519 SLTDLAQKQEHVTEV
+1519 SLTDLTQKQEHYTKV
-1534 SKKLEE
+1534 SKEAEE
-1540 AQKKLLKAQTDLSI
+1540 AERKLLKAKTELSI
-1554 AQDVEA
+1554 AQDIEA
-1560 GNFELAA
+1560 GNFEMAA
-1567 ARIEVAEAQGVYTT
+1567 ARIELAEAQGVYST
-1581 EEATAKRIQL
+1581 EEATDRRIEL
-1591 YKQGSEE
+1591 FEKCSAE
-1598 ERKNLLQN
+1598 ERANLLQD
-1606 LTPEQR
+1606 LTPDQ
-1612 KKMLE
+1612 KKRMTDFNELTDIE
-1617 YNATTDKELKELN
+1617 LAKLNAAWQD
-1630 KLWNESSDEIKSI
+1630 SSEVARNALLDGLDENTQAEFKRRM
-1643 FTDSIDQDTINKF
+1643 DQIDQEIESHK
-1656 EQRLNSIDSLMA
+1656 
-1668 EHQGFWQGVGDTI
+1668 GFWQGVGDTL
-1681 AEIFSAGHVVTY
+1681 AEIFSFGNVNTW
-1693 TYNHEDAAYQELANK
+1693 TYNGEAKYEDE
-1708 LNSGELSK
+1708 
-1716 DKVSDK
+1716 V
-1722 TLTEL
+1722 
-1727 RKRKLIAFAV
+1727 RKGKIKIQKNAL
-1737 GTNYVPNDGLAY
+1737 GTNYVEADGLQY

-1754 AVIPKK
+1754 AIIPKK
-1760 YNRPYQPQ
+1760 YNQPYQPQ

-1818 QSNNILNNKVYA
+1818 IKNNVLNNRVYA

>member
-1 MGEEIESLYA
+1 MNEEIESLYA
-11 LLGIKLDDASVND
+11 LLGVKPDEASVSD
-24 TVGKLI
+24 SVDKLV
-30 KAVQSKLNSS
+30 KAVQSKLKSS

-51 PATLEGKFKNGKEIN
+51 PATLEGKFKNGKEID

-87 VSLTLKDIEDF
+87 VSLTLNDIKDF

-106 RKTAKYKGND
+106 RKTAKYKGSD

-126 QTLSDYQNFV
+126 QMLSDYQDFV
-136 NDLRKEVNA
+136 NDLRKQVNA
-145 QQKAQIKQAQ
+145 KQKTQTKQAQ

-197 KQAEQVA
+197 KQAEQLA

-255 IFDKEFKSDQPKG
+255 IFDKEFKSDQSKG

-356 RKKIYKKDKYGN
+356 RKKIYKKDNYGN

-415 ARVNK
+415 VQVNK

-475 EINRLNT
+475 EINQLNT

-554 ISVVKDIDSK
+554 ISVVKDIGSK

-610 ISNGLK
+610 ISDGMK
-616 DENPQLGLI
+616 DENPPLSLV
-625 PVQDAMKKALAVIPG
+625 PVQDALKKSLAVIPG

-666 KNEFKYDE
+666 TDEFKYDE

-694 NGEIT
+694 SMDY
-699 TPPKVIVPDYQ
+699 TPPPRTIIPDYQ
-710 PQVKHSDIYA
+710 PRVKHSDIYA
-720 SPIKTTLRDVF
+720 SPIKTTLRDTF
-731 ENFLNDLTGASEEYK
+731 ENFLNDLTGASAEYK

-781 ASMRRILELYR
+781 ASMRRVLELYR

-811 DPVEV
+811 DPIEI
-816 DTTEITKAF
+816 DTTEVTKAF
-825 NKALSGKNMQ
+825 NKALSGKNMR

-841 SIGKQILGAM
+841 SVGKQILGAM

-875 IINNALN
+875 IINKSLN

-917 SAARKTLADLE
+917 SAAKKTLADLE
-928 ESKYVLEMLKADLLA
+928 ESKYVLEMLKADLLT

-957 MVKQL
+957 MIKQL
-962 SFASPVLRD
+962 SFASPILRD

-994 RMAEILNYTFQLMS
+994 RIAEILNYTFQLMS
-1008 RSVGQWFKKI
+1008 RSVGQWFKKV

-1152 QLSQDWIDMATKLG
+1152 QLSDEWKSMA
-1166 ETLGGFFK
+1166 EEI
-1174 GDLGF
+1174 GDLFAGLIKGEKTVGEVF
-1179 GDVCKVV
+1179 GRIFEMLLD
-1186 LELLGKLLG
+1186 LLGK
-1195 TIGKMIWDWFKQT
+1195 IAKAIWDWFKQT

-1228 FVGWQLLK
+1228 FLGWQLLK
-1236 IAGPTLLKALFGWI
+1236 IAGPTLLKALWGWI
-1250 SKSAIVPLFNKVG
+1250 TGSKIGELFGKLGTKFMDVFTSTQFGSDFVRGIKAMFNSGGMIGTFKAGGASLGAVFAQALVAVVGVAIAGFSIAKGFDIVADDESYNLGYEDYG
-1263 GWISEG
+1263 GTKDKDKK
-1269 LSSIS
+1269 S
-1274 GKLAGL
+1274 GAGGKALGTLGGAAGGALAGL
-1280 FTGSGFLAQLGAGFN
+1280 A
-1295 SVFKGGG
+1295 
-1302 LIGLV
+1302 
-1307 KDGALTFGSALG
+1307 
-1319 TIIGGALIAVV
+1319 IGG
-1330 GGLIGDGIH
+1330 
-1339 DAARDGMES
+1339 
-1348 NNMYDIGLMENGG
+1348 
-1361 KESDKKGRGVLNTI
+1361 
-1375 GVIGGDAL
+1375 
-1383 KFGSIGAGIGGMFG
+1383 
-1397 GPLGMLIG
+1397 P
-1405 GGIGA
+1405 IGA
-1410 AIGTIAGTIE
+1410 AIGAAIGGIAGLITTSLAPAFE
-1420 TVLSPSIDAA
+1420 KLEVAARDA
-1430 TVSARNMNN
+1430 NN
-1439 ELQKIEYY
+1439 EMQKIEYY
-1447 EGKVQG
+1447 EGAVKG
-1453 ATTQVNTF
+1453 AQSQVDIF
-1461 KEQLNLLKQ
+1461 DEQQQLLKQ
-1470 SLDLNTQSVY
+1470 SLELSTQAVY
-1480 EQGEKLGI
+1480 DQGEKLGI
-1488 SKTRMDELVK
+1488 SKSRMDELVQ
-1498 AVQDG
+1498 ATQNG
-1503 KFTTDMLT
+1503 TFTTDMLT
-1511 GSEQGLAG
+1511 GSETGLAG
-1519 SLTDLAQKQEHVTEV
+1519 SLTDLAQKQEHTTEV
-1534 SKKLEE
+1534 TKKLEE
-1540 AQKKLLKAQTDLSI
+1540 AQKKLLKAQTELSI
-1554 AQDVEA
+1554 AQDIEA
-1560 GNFELAA
+1560 GNFEIAA
-1567 ARIEVAEAQGVYTT
+1567 ARIEVAEAQGVYAT

-1591 YKQGSEE
+1591 YKQGGEE

-1606 LTPEQR
+1606 LTQDQR
-1612 KKMLE
+1612 QRMAE
-1617 YNATTDKELKELN
+1617 YTATTDKELQELS
-1630 KLWNESSDEIKSI
+1630 KIWQESSDDVKKSLL
-1643 FTDSIDQDTINKF
+1643 DGVGADTQQKF
-1656 EQRLNSIDSLMA
+1656 QEEMNSIDA
-1668 EHQGFWQGVGDTI
+1668 IVKQHQGFWQKAGDTI
-1681 AEIFSAGHVVTY
+1681 AEIFSFGNATTW
-1693 TYNHEDAAYQELANK
+1693 TYNAQAKYEEEKKKGKFSFQSYD
-1708 LNSGELSK
+1708 
-1716 DKVSDK
+1716 
-1722 TLTEL
+1722 
-1727 RKRKLIAFAV
+1727 I
-1737 GTNYVPNDGLAY
+1737 GTNYVPSDGLAY

-1760 YNRPYQPQ
+1760 YNQPYQPQ

-1818 QSNNILNNKVYA
+1818 IKNNVLNNRVYA